1 MPPTEPAEA
10 PVTRGWSLRTRFVLA
25 ALACVLPLLGVAVYI
40 LFESLEN
47 NENQLIDT
55 ETAIANVVA
64 TTLQAALTE
73 NEGVLT
79 TLASQA
85 EVQRLTETSSQP
97 ALAEVVKIRQSIGG
111 LILLEDMGEAPPDV
125 IATAGVNATD
135 ILTLI
140 DGPLRRALA
149 GETGVSNPVEVDE
162 SGYVV
167 LAVSV
172 PAANVIGGSTRNPG
186 ILAALLKVERIA
198 GQFTPWAGQ
207 DTVITVSSED
217 HVIASSAAMPADDS
231 FPTRLAE
238 PIERAIAGEEGT
250 YAFDAANGDERLAV
264 FTPVEFGGA
273 DWAVLVTSSSPRA
286 YGPNRTLL
294 QNGLIAL
301 GLAGALALVL
311 ALVLG
316 EFSARPLRRLS
327 AQAGAMAHG
336 DFSRRIDPAGG
347 GEVRSLGSAFREME
361 DQLSRQVQDLE
372 TARLDRERQAVEL
385 RDLHRR
391 TVRLQEDERRR
402 IASEIHD
409 AVSPLITGALYQ
421 ARALRMTNGS
431 TPPEER
437 DEELDAVADLLGRAG
452 DELHGVIFALRPPD
466 LDDLGVV
473 PAIERYIQTI
483 QRTGLNV
490 RFELVGEPPALTPEI
505 RLGIYRIVQ
514 EALHN
519 VVRHA
524 DADEAVVRFDAS
536 SDLLRVVVRD
546 NGSGFDPD
554 RAQGPTSLGILS
566 MRERAAAIGAT
577 FEIASRAGGGTVLV
591 IERPDADAVTP
602 EPGGAGAGSGA
613 NGAGDGEGDAKSANG
628 YHQQADRL
636 DRETL
641 AGTDAN
647 SEGSRR

>member
-1 MPPTEPAEA
+1 
-10 PVTRGWSLRTRFVLA
+10 
-25 ALACVLPLLGVAVYI
+25 
-40 LFESLEN
+40 
-47 NENQLIDT
+47 
-55 ETAIANVVA
+55 
-64 TTLQAALTE
+64 
-73 NEGVLT
+73 
-79 TLASQA
+79 
-85 EVQRLTETSSQP
+85 
-97 ALAEVVKIRQSIGG
+97 
-111 LILLEDMGEAPPDV
+111 
-125 IATAGVNATD
+125 
-135 ILTLI
+135 
-140 DGPLRRALA
+140 
-149 GETGVSNPVEVDE
+149 
-162 SGYVV
+162 
-167 LAVSV
+167 
-172 PAANVIGGSTRNPG
+172 
-186 ILAALLKVERIA
+186 
-198 GQFTPWAGQ
+198 
-207 DTVITVSSED
+207 
-217 HVIASSAAMPADDS
+217 
-231 FPTRLAE
+231 
-238 PIERAIAGEEGT
+238 
-250 YAFDAANGDERLAV
+250 
-264 FTPVEFGGA
+264 
-273 DWAVLVTSSSPRA
+273 
-286 YGPNRTLL
+286 
-294 QNGLIAL
+294 
-301 GLAGALALVL
+301 
-311 ALVLG
+311 
-316 EFSARPLRRLS
+316 
-327 AQAGAMAHG
+327 
-336 DFSRRIDPAGG
+336 
-347 GEVRSLGSAFREME
+347 
-361 DQLSRQVQDLE
+361 
-372 TARLDRERQAVEL
+372 
-385 RDLHRR
+385 
-391 TVRLQEDERRR
+391 VRLQEDERRR

-490 RFELVGEPPALTPEI
+490 RLELVGEPPALTPEI

-577 FEIASRAGGGTVLV
+577 FEIASRAGGGTVIV

>member
-1 MPPTEPAEA
+1 MTLGW
-10 PVTRGWSLRTRFVLA
+10 RGWSLRTRFVLA
-25 ALACVLPLLGVAVYI
+25 ALACLLPLIGVAVYI

-64 TTLQAALTE
+64 ETLRNSLAE

-79 TLASQA
+79 TLASRS
-85 EVQRLTETSSQP
+85 EVQSLAQSRAQP
-97 ALAEVVKIRQSIGG
+97 ALTEVVRNRQSIGG
-111 LILLEDMGEAPPDV
+111 LMLLEDMGDDPPKV
-125 IATAGVNATD
+125 IATEGVDATNA
-135 ILTLI
+135 LSLI
-140 DGPLRRALA
+140 DGTLGRAIT
-149 GETGVSNPVEVDE
+149 GETGVSNPVTVDG
-162 SGYVV
+162 SDYIV
-167 LAVSV
+167 LAVAV
-172 PAANVIGGSTRNPG
+172 PVPSSIGGTTRNPG
-186 ILAALLKVERIA
+186 ILAALLKIERIA
-198 GQFTPWAGQ
+198 GQVTPFSGD
-207 DTVITVSSED
+207 DTMITVSSKD
-217 HVIASSAAMPADDS
+217 YVIASSAVLPADDPL
-231 FPTRLAE
+231 PTRLAR
-238 PIERAIAGEEGT
+238 PIERALAGEEGT
-250 YAFDAANGDERLAV
+250 YAFEAANGDERLAV
-264 FTPVEFGGA
+264 FTPVDFAGA
-273 DWAVLVTSSSPRA
+273 EWAVLVTSPSPRT
-286 YGPNRTLL
+286 YGPNQTLL

-301 GLAGALALVL
+301 GLAGALALGL

-316 EFSARPLRRLS
+316 EFTARPLRRLT

-347 GEVRSLGSAFREME
+347 GEVRSLGAAFREME
-361 DQLSRQVQDLE
+361 DQLSRQVQDLD
-372 TARLDRERQAVEL
+372 TARLERERQAVEL

-437 DEELDAVADLLGRAG
+437 DEGLDAVADLLGRAG

-536 SDLLRVVVRD
+536 SDLLRVVIRD

-602 EPGGAGAGSGA
+602 EPGGAAAGGNGSGGGDE
-613 NGAGDGEGDAKSANG
+613 GAAKAGNG
-628 YHQQADRL
+628 YHAQAERDRPE
-636 DRETL
+636 RETP
-641 AGTDAN
+641 AGADA
-647 SEGSRR
+647 SSKPEGSRR